1 MVWVKARSVKWDM
14 FIPWGLEDFAVDT
27 TSERSRE
34 GVECSFGEQTSKV
47 NKNWEGR
54 RRGLVARF
62 QQR

>member
-1 MVWVKARSVKWDM
+1 MVWVKARSVKQDM
-14 FIPWGLEDFAVDT
+14 FIPWGSEDFAVDT
-27 TSERSRE
+27 MSGRSWE
-34 GVECSFGEQTSKV
+34 GVECSFGERASKV